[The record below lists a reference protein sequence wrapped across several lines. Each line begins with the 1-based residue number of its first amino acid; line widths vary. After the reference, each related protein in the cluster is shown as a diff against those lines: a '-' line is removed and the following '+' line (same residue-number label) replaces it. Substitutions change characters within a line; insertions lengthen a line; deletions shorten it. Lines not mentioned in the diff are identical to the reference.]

1 VRSTLLRSTLVRSTS
16 LVVVAAL
23 AVLAVVAS
31 AAPGVQAQ
39 GDDTA
44 SSPVEALE
52 RELNSTQ
59 SELDGVVAELAASTA
74 ELAQVDA
81 ELAGARDERA
91 GHVADRAAAEAA
103 REEPLAVRRAI
114 ALEAYMAGDPFVASL
129 IREIVD
135 AGSSVEGVRERA
147 LYSSVVDWADATL
160 AALDAEIDAADDA
173 IAALDERIPELDA
186 RRSQL
191 LADQQ
196 SLSSRRDALAAEV
209 DDLGR
214 RLAALL
220 RAPLTG
226 LPIERYDPRPVLIVK
241 IDNVGGARPQAGLNQ
256 ADIVVEERVEGGLTR
271 FAAMF
276 QSTGSDPVGPV
287 RSART
292 SDVHLFANLG
302 RPLFAYSGA
311 NTGVGTMVATSNL
324 VDVGAGSHR
333 DLYVR
338 TRDRRAPHNL
348 FSATTGLWAAAEGS
362 EAVPLF
368 EYREDGEPVAGG
380 ARPVQH
386 LDVTY
391 GATSAAFDWNGQ
403 GWVRSTDGRAHPDSS
418 GAPVAPANVVVRFTD
433 YVPSPA
439 DGRSPE
445 AVVTGSGELWVLT
458 GGQIVVG
465 RWEQPSATAP
475 TRWLTASGEPIRLTP
490 GRTWI
495 VMPNP
500 GDAAAR

>member
-1 VRSTLLRSTLVRSTS
+1 VRSTLVRSTS
-16 LVVVAAL
+16 LVVVVTL

-31 AAPGVQAQ
+31 SAPGVGAQ
-39 GDDTA
+39 DDPAA
-44 SSPVEALE
+44 SPIEELE
-52 RELNSTQ
+52 RELGSTQ
-59 SELDGVVAELAASTA
+59 AELDGVVGEIAASVA

-91 GHVADRAAAEAA
+91 GHVADRTAAEVA
-103 REEPLAVRRAI
+103 REEPLAVRRAM
-114 ALEAYMAGDPFVASL
+114 ALEAYMAGDPYVASL
-129 IREIVD
+129 LDEIVD
-135 AGSSVEGVRERA
+135 AGSSIDGARERA
-147 LYSSVVDWADATL
+147 LYTSVVDWADATL
-160 AALDAEIDAADDA
+160 DELDAEIEQADEA

-186 RRSQL
+186 RRTQL
-191 LADQQ
+191 MADQQ
-196 SLSSRRDALAAEV
+196 ALSARRDALAAEV
-209 DDLGR
+209 EDLGR

-220 RAPLTG
+220 KAPLTG
-226 LPIERYDPRPVLIVK
+226 LPVDRYDPRPVLIVK
-241 IDNVGGARPQAGLNQ
+241 IDNVGGARPQTGLNQ

-324 VDVGAGSHR
+324 VDVGAGTHR
-333 DLYVR
+333 DLYER

-348 FSATTGLWAAAEGS
+348 FTSTTALWAAAEGS
-362 EAVPLF
+362 AAVPIF
-368 EYREDGEPVAGG
+368 EYREDGEAVAGG
-380 ARPVQH
+380 ARPARR
-386 LDVTY
+386 LDVDY

-403 GWVRSTDGRAHPDSS
+403 GWVRSTDGRAHPDSTGS
-418 GAPVAPANVVVRFTD
+418 PVAPANVVVRFTS

-458 GGQIVVG
+458 GGQVVVG
-465 RWEQPSATAP
+465 RWEQSSPTAP
-475 TRWLTASGEPIRLTP
+475 TRWLTASGEPVRLTP

-495 VMPNP
+495 LMPDP
-500 GDAAAR
+500 GGASVG

>member
-1 VRSTLLRSTLVRSTS
+1 VRSTVVRATS

-23 AVLAVVAS
+23 SLLAMVAS

-39 GDDTA
+39 GDDAA
-44 SSPVEALE
+44 SSPLEALE
-52 RELNSTQ
+52 RELASTQ
-59 SELDGVVAELAASTA
+59 AELDGVVAEISASTA
-74 ELAQVDA
+74 ELASVDA
-81 ELAGARDERA
+81 ELAGARDERV
-91 GHVADRAAAEAA
+91 GHVEDRTVATAA
-103 REEPLAVRRAI
+103 REEPLAVRRAM
-114 ALEAYMAGDPFVASL
+114 ALEAYMAGDPYVASL
-129 IREIVD
+129 LREIVD
-135 AGSSVEGVRERA
+135 AGSSIEGVRERA
-147 LYSSVVDWADATL
+147 LYTSVVDWADATL
-160 AALDAEIDAADDA
+160 AELDAEIAAADEA

-186 RRSQL
+186 RRAQL
-191 LADQQ
+191 VADQQ
-196 SLSSRRDALAAEV
+196 TLGARRDALAAEV
-209 DDLGR
+209 EDLGR

-226 LPIERYDPRPVLIVK
+226 LPVDRYDPRPVLIVK
-241 IDNVGGARPQAGLNQ
+241 IDNVGGARPQTGLNQ

-333 DLYVR
+333 DLYER

-348 FSATTGLWAAAEGS
+348 FSATTDLWAAADGS
-362 EAVPLF
+362 EAVPIF
-368 EYREDGEPVAGG
+368 EYREDGEPIAAG
-380 ARPVQH
+380 ARPAAH
-386 LDVTY
+386 LDVAY
-391 GATSAAFDWNGQ
+391 GATTAAFDWNGQ
-403 GWVRSTDGRAHPDSS
+403 GWVRSTDGRSHPDSS
-418 GAPVAPANVVVRFTD
+418 GSPVAPANVVVRFTD
-433 YVPSPA
+433 YTPSPA

-458 GGQIVVG
+458 GGQVVMG
-465 RWEQPSATAP
+465 RWEQSSPSAP

-500 GDAAAR
+500 GSAAVR